1 MSGAQTENVIIT
13 IPPGFL
19 QKRLTR
25 QSLKDISLFSGRW
38 LIRTSCLPGL
48 DKTKMALG
56 RIPAS
61 RKMGKDI
68 LSRMLRVNGTK
79 EGWGKAGT
87 NMGVWRAEGKKMEAA
102 C

>member
-1 MSGAQTENVIIT
+1 M
-13 IPPGFL
+13 
-19 QKRLTR
+19 
-25 QSLKDISLFSGRW
+25 
-38 LIRTSCLPGL
+38 
-48 DKTKMALG
+48 KMALG

-61 RKMGKDI
+61 RKIGKDI

-87 NMGVWRAEGKKMEAA
+87 NMGVWRAEGKKMETA